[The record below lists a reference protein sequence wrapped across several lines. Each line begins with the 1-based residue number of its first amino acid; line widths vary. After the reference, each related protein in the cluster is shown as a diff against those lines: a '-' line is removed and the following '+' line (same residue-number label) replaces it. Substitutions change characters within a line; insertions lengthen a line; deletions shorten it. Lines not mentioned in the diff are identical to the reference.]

1 MTNAMVSIF
10 KPSPLVLA
18 SRKSALA
25 MVQTRA
31 VQSLLAPCNTEIL
44 GLSTKGDEVLDRPLV
59 DVGGK
64 GVFVK
69 TLEAALLSGKADAAV
84 HSMKDMETHI
94 ADGTAIAAVLPRE
107 DRRDALVGPFA
118 DLDELPQGAVVRTS
132 SLRRQCQVRALRPD
146 LDIRDLRGNVNTRL
160 AKLDN
165 GDYDAIIL
173 AAAGL
178 LRLEMPERIADFIE
192 PETSLPANGQG
203 AVGIE
208 CRSDDE
214 RVKALLAPLEH
225 TETRIRV
232 LAERAMNRRLE
243 GGCQVPIG
251 AYALVNGEQV
261 HIRGLVGAVDGSEI
275 LRDEVSGS
283 VENAEQLGVQLA
295 EQLLAQGADKILAEV
310 YRDA

>member
-118 DLDELPQGAVVRTS
+118 DLDELPQGAHIGTASVRRS
-132 SLRRQCQVRALRPD
+132 ACLHHYRPD
-146 LDIRDLRGNVNTRL
+146 LRISLLRGNVNSRL
-160 AKLDN
+160 ARLEA
-165 GDYDAIIL
+165 GEFDAIIL

-178 LRLEMPERIADFIE
+178 RRLGIDKGYTLLNEEVMPA
-192 PETSLPANGQG
+192 AAAQG
-203 AVGIE
+203 ALAVQV
-208 CRSDDE
+208 RSGDA
-214 RVKALLAPLEH
+214 RAMAAASLIGQLNCAQTQICV
-225 TETRIRV
+225 R
-232 LAERAMNRRLE
+232 AERAMLAGLNGSCRTPISAMADLETDGNLHLRGAVLSLDGKACFRAEARAPKEEADMLGRRLAE
-243 GGCQVPIG
+243 ELLSACGG
-251 AYALVNGEQV
+251 
-261 HIRGLVGAVDGSEI
+261 RGF
-275 LRDEVSGS
+275 
-283 VENAEQLGVQLA
+283 LA
-295 EQLLAQGADKILAEV
+295 
-310 YRDA
+310 

>member
-118 DLDELPQGAVVRTS
+118 DLDELPQGAHIGTASVRRS
-132 SLRRQCQVRALRPD
+132 ACLHYYRPD
-146 LDIRDLRGNVNTRL
+146 LRISLLRGNVNSRL
-160 AKLDN
+160 ARLEA
-165 GDYDAIIL
+165 GEFDAIIL

-178 LRLEMPERIADFIE
+178 RRLGIDKGYTLLNEEVMPA
-192 PETSLPANGQG
+192 AAAQG
-203 AVGIE
+203 A
-208 CRSDDE
+208 
-214 RVKALLAPLEH
+214 LAVQVRRGDARAMAAASLIGQLNCAK
-225 TETRIRV
+225 TQICVR
-232 LAERAMNRRLE
+232 AERAMLAGLNGSCRTPISAMADLE
-243 GGCQVPIG
+243 TDGN
-251 AYALVNGEQV
+251 L
-261 HIRGLVGAVDGSEI
+261 HLRGAVLSLDGKACF
-275 LRDEVSGS
+275 R
-283 VENAEQLGVQLA
+283 AEARAPKEEADMLGHRLA
-295 EQLLAQGADKILAEV
+295 EELLSACGGRGFLA
-310 YRDA
+310 

>member
-118 DLDELPQGAVVRTS
+118 DLDELPQGAHIGTASVRRS
-132 SLRRQCQVRALRPD
+132 ACLHHYRPD
-146 LDIRDLRGNVNTRL
+146 LRISLLRGNVNSRL
-160 AKLDN
+160 ARLEA
-165 GDYDAIIL
+165 GEFDAVIL

-178 LRLEMPERIADFIE
+178 RRLGIDKGYTLLNEEVMPA
-192 PETSLPANGQG
+192 AAAQG
-203 AVGIE
+203 A
-208 CRSDDE
+208 
-214 RVKALLAPLEH
+214 LAVQVRRGDARAMAAASLIGQLNCAQ
-225 TETRIRV
+225 TQICVR
-232 LAERAMNRRLE
+232 AERAMLAGLDGSCRTPISAMADLETDGNLHLRGAVLSLDGKACFRAEARAPKEEADMLGRRLAE
-243 GGCQVPIG
+243 ELLSACGG
-251 AYALVNGEQV
+251 
-261 HIRGLVGAVDGSEI
+261 RGF
-275 LRDEVSGS
+275 
-283 VENAEQLGVQLA
+283 LA
-295 EQLLAQGADKILAEV
+295 
-310 YRDA
+310 

>member
-1 MTNAMVSIF
+1 
-10 KPSPLVLA
+10 
-18 SRKSALA
+18 

-118 DLDELPQGAVVRTS
+118 DLDELPQGAHIVTASVRRS
-132 SLRRQCQVRALRPD
+132 ACLHHYRPD
-146 LDIRDLRGNVNTRL
+146 LRISLLRGNVNSRL
-160 AKLDN
+160 ARLEA
-165 GDYDAIIL
+165 GEFDAVIL

-178 LRLEMPERIADFIE
+178 RRLGIDKGYTLLNEEVMPA
-192 PETSLPANGQG
+192 AAAQG
-203 AVGIE
+203 ALAVQV
-208 CRSDDE
+208 RSGDA
-214 RVKALLAPLEH
+214 RATAAASLIGQLNCVQ
-225 TETRIRV
+225 TQICVR
-232 LAERAMNRRLE
+232 AERAMLAGLDGSCRTPISAMADLETDGNLHLRGAVLSLDGKACFRAEARAPKEDADMLGRRLAE
-243 GGCQVPIG
+243 ELLSACGG
-251 AYALVNGEQV
+251 
-261 HIRGLVGAVDGSEI
+261 RGF
-275 LRDEVSGS
+275 
-283 VENAEQLGVQLA
+283 LA
-295 EQLLAQGADKILAEV
+295 
-310 YRDA
+310 

>member
-1 MTNAMVSIF
+1 MTNAIVSIF

-118 DLDELPQGAVVRTS
+118 DLDELPQGAHIGTASVRRS
-132 SLRRQCQVRALRPD
+132 ACLHHYRPD
-146 LDIRDLRGNVNTRL
+146 LRISLLRGNVNSRL
-160 AKLDN
+160 ARLEA
-165 GDYDAIIL
+165 GEFDAIIL

-178 LRLEMPERIADFIE
+178 RRLGIDKGYTLLNEEVMPA
-192 PETSLPANGQG
+192 AAAQG
-203 AVGIE
+203 ALAVQV
-208 CRSDDE
+208 RSGDA
-214 RVKALLAPLEH
+214 RATAAASLIGQLNCVQ
-225 TETRIRV
+225 TQICV
-232 LAERAMNRRLE
+232 CAERAMLAGLDGSCRTPISAMADLE
-243 GGCQVPIG
+243 TDGN
-251 AYALVNGEQV
+251 L
-261 HIRGLVGAVDGSEI
+261 HLRGAVLSLDGKACF
-275 LRDEVSGS
+275 R
-283 VENAEQLGVQLA
+283 AEARAPKEEADMLGYRLA
-295 EQLLAQGADKILAEV
+295 EELLSACGGRGFLA
-310 YRDA
+310 

>member
-118 DLDELPQGAVVRTS
+118 DLDELPQGAHIGTASVRRS
-132 SLRRQCQVRALRPD
+132 ACLHHYRPD
-146 LDIRDLRGNVNTRL
+146 LRISLLRGNVNSRL
-160 AKLDN
+160 ARLEA
-165 GDYDAIIL
+165 GEFDAIIL

-178 LRLEMPERIADFIE
+178 RRLGIDKGYTLLNEEVMPA
-192 PETSLPANGQG
+192 AAAQG
-203 AVGIE
+203 ALAVQV
-208 CRSDDE
+208 RSGD
-214 RVKALLAPLEH
+214 
-225 TETRIRV
+225 TRATAAASLIGQLNCAQTQICVR
-232 LAERAMNRRLE
+232 AERAMLAGLDGSCRTPISAMADLETDGNLHLRGAVLSLDGKACFRAEARAPKEEADMLGRRLAE
-243 GGCQVPIG
+243 ELLSACGG
-251 AYALVNGEQV
+251 
-261 HIRGLVGAVDGSEI
+261 RGF
-275 LRDEVSGS
+275 
-283 VENAEQLGVQLA
+283 LA
-295 EQLLAQGADKILAEV
+295 
-310 YRDA
+310 

>member
-118 DLDELPQGAVVRTS
+118 DLDELPQGAHIGTASVRRS
-132 SLRRQCQVRALRPD
+132 ACLHHYRPD
-146 LDIRDLRGNVNTRL
+146 LRISLLRGNVNSRL
-160 AKLDN
+160 ARLEA
-165 GDYDAIIL
+165 GEFDAIIL

-178 LRLEMPERIADFIE
+178 RRLGIDKGYTLLNEEVMPA
-192 PETSLPANGQG
+192 AAAQG
-203 AVGIE
+203 ALAVQV
-208 CRSDDE
+208 RSGDA
-214 RVKALLAPLEH
+214 RAMAAASLIGQLNCVQ
-225 TETRIRV
+225 TQICVR
-232 LAERAMNRRLE
+232 AERAMLAGLDGSCRTPISAMADLETDGNLHLRGAVLSLDGKACFRAEARAPKEEADMLGRRLAE
-243 GGCQVPIG
+243 ELLSACGG
-251 AYALVNGEQV
+251 
-261 HIRGLVGAVDGSEI
+261 RGF
-275 LRDEVSGS
+275 
-283 VENAEQLGVQLA
+283 LA
-295 EQLLAQGADKILAEV
+295 
-310 YRDA
+310 